1 VKLSTF
7 VVVVVESVAI
17 ELLRKGAD
25 ATALEKDFVSTSEE
39 TRFVAEATSDA

>member
-7 VVVVVESVAI
+7 VVVVVESISI
-17 ELLRKGAD
+17 ELLRNGVD
-25 ATALEKDFVSTSEE
+25 AAALEKDCVSTSEE